1 MLRIGDLEGSVVAL
15 LEGGR
20 GSVDG
25 TVTRNQGIGD
35 LLSDW
40 RQSGN
45 AAARIKRCM
54 SLRVLLVVMIAAPI
68 LPTIV
73 LAPVTLM
80 RLGKDWPQLA
90 PLGELVLIGIG
101 ARMLG
106 GFVAL
111 AAAGWLIHATRA
123 VSQAAAALGK
133 GQSPPRTAC
142 GIAEIDAVLRSMARA
157 ARSLEQR
164 SEEYQRAEAGRRES
178 EARLRDFVES
188 GSDWYWETDASHRFT
203 WHSEHIRAFGQD
215 PATRL
220 GRARWEL
227 ASSADH
233 DPDKWRD
240 HIALLERH
248 RPFRNF
254 RYTRK
259 VARSTRAD
267 GLDQRPAVL

>member
-1 MLRIGDLEGSVVAL
+1 MLLRA
-15 LEGGR
+15 
-20 GSVDG
+20 
-25 TVTRNQGIGD
+25 
-35 LLSDW
+35 
-40 RQSGN
+40 
-45 AAARIKRCM
+45 KRCM

-123 VSQAAAALGK
+123 VSQAAAELGK

-164 SEEYQRAEAGRRES
+164 SEAYQRAEAGRRES

-188 GSDWYWETDASHRFT
+188 GSDWYLGNRCEPSVHLALRPYPSFWPRS
-203 WHSEHIRAFGQD
+203 GD
-215 PATRL
+215 PAWPRPLGTRIIC
-220 GRARWEL
+220 GSRSRQ
-227 ASSADH
+227 
-233 DPDKWRD
+233 
-240 HIALLERH
+240 
-248 RPFRNF
+248 
-254 RYTRK
+254 
-259 VARSTRAD
+259 VA
-267 GLDQRPAVL
+267 